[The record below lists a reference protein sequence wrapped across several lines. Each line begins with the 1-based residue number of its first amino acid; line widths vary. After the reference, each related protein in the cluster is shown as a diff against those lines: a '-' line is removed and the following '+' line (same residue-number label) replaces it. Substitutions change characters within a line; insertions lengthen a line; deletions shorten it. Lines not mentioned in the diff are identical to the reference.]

1 MYEKY
6 DVKTFQFSDRI
17 VKLMNNYKITIAIKF
32 PQYVKREAVTD
43 FDWRNYRDILDMN
56 INIEFLGDFY
66 VEPAWS
72 T

>member
-1 MYEKY
+1 
-6 DVKTFQFSDRI
+6 
-17 VKLMNNYKITIAIKF
+17 MNNYKITIAKKF
-32 PQYVKREAVTD
+32 TQYVKREAVID

>member
-43 FDWRNYRDILDMN
+43 FD
-56 INIEFLGDFY
+56 
-66 VEPAWS
+66 
-72 T
+72 

>member
-17 VKLMNNYKITIAIKF
+17 VKLMNNYKITIATKF

-43 FDWRNYRDILDMN
+43 FD
-56 INIEFLGDFY
+56 
-66 VEPAWS
+66 
-72 T
+72 